1 MAPRKKQV
9 SDNLIIPGVIYARYS
24 SHAQR
29 EESIEQQIEECTAFA
44 QANGINIVGIYADKA
59 ISGRTDRRNEF
70 QRLMR
75 DAEKRKFAVVIAYK
89 SNRISRNMLH
99 ALQYEAK
106 LDNYDIKTL
115 YAKEEF
121 GNTAAGRF
129 ALRTMMNVNQFYSE
143 NMSEDI
149 KRGMRDNAEECKV
162 NGSLPYGYKKGED
175 GKYALDEHR
184 AVIVREIFNRVLKGD
199 RYCEIID
206 SLNARGLTTKTGRP
220 FNKNSFHRMLVN
232 ERYIGV
238 YEHSGIRVENGIPP
252 IISKEVFY
260 MVQDKLK
267 EGMNEQGIKR
277 KMNSEYLLTGK
288 LFCGDCGSPM
298 VGLSGTSRSGDL
310 HYYYTCKN
318 HRDGECPKAN
328 IKREYLEQVVVDMT
342 RTCIN
347 DAELI
352 DWLVKGYL
360 DFKKHTLENS
370 DIPLMEVD
378 LKSKKKSLA
387 NLLKAV
393 EAGIYNNTTAE
404 RMKELEEDI
413 KIMER
418 SISLGK
424 MIYTEPFDG
433 DRLVFYL
440 HKISEGQSD
449 SIQYRKELFRT
460 FVKSVR
466 LWNDRI
472 EVEYNFTGTDDD
484 GNPHK
489 VVREFCQAKEEE
501 SANVR
506 AASPHGHQNAVAVKR
521 RRFCLS
527 CKKSS
532 GELLSAAVSRTF
544 YAVNSQDMF
553 FRRPFHRRPRG
564 SGGFFR
570 QIHGVLIV

>member
-1 MAPRKKQV
+1 MAQHKKKTRAN
-9 SDNLIIPGVIYARYS
+9 NLITPGVIYARYS
-24 SHAQR
+24 SHSQR

-44 QANGINIVGIYADKA
+44 QANGIKIVGIYADKA
-59 ISGRTDRRNEF
+59 VSGRTDRRSDF
-70 QRLMR
+70 QRLLR
-75 DAEKRKFAVVIAYK
+75 DAEKQKFSVVIAYK
-89 SNRISRNMLH
+89 SNRIARNMLN
-99 ALQYEAK
+99 ALQYESR
-106 LDNYDIKTL
+106 LDSYGIKTL

-121 GNTAAGRF
+121 GNSAAGRF

-143 NMSEDI
+143 NMAEDI
-149 KRGMRDNAEECKV
+149 KRGMLDNATQCKV
-162 NGSLPYGYKKGED
+162 NGALPYGYKKGED
-175 GKYALDEHR
+175 GKYCIDEAR
-184 AVIVREIFNRVLKGD
+184 AVIVREIFERVVKGD
-199 RYCEIID
+199 RYIEIIN
-206 SLNARGLTTKTGRP
+206 SLNNRGITTKTGKP

-238 YEHSGIRVENGIPP
+238 YEHSGIRVEDGIPP

-260 MVQDKLK
+260 MVQEKLK
-267 EGMNEQGIKR
+267 EGMNEQGVKR
-277 KMNSEYLLTGK
+277 KMNAEYLLTGK

-310 HYYYTCKN
+310 HYYYTCKS
-318 HRDGECPKAN
+318 HRDGECSKAN
-328 IKREYLEQVVVDMT
+328 IKRDYLEQVVVDMT
-342 RTCIN
+342 RACIN

-360 DFKKHTLENS
+360 DFKKHALENS
-370 DIPLMEVD
+370 DIPLMEEE
-378 LKSKKKSLA
+378 LKDKKKSLA

-424 MIYTEPFDG
+424 MMYTEPFDG

-440 HKISEGQSD
+440 HKLSEGHSD
-449 SIQYRKELFRT
+449 SMQYRKELFRT
-460 FVKSVR
+460 FVRTVR
-466 LWNDRI
+466 LWDDRI

-489 VVREFCQAKEEE
+489 VVKEFLQAKKEE

-506 AASPHGHQNAVAVKR
+506 ADSPQGHHCRAVR
-521 RRFCLS
+521 TEGGL
-527 CKKSS
+527 
-532 GELLSAAVSRTF
+532 EVSISITF
-544 YAVNSQDMF
+544 F
-553 FRRPFHRRPRG
+553 
-564 SGGFFR
+564 GFIAR
-570 QIHGVLIV
+570 AYLPKN